1 MNKLQKMKFKK
12 ILLKMR
18 EDIMEQVKH
27 IKNDNLGKSQRDA
40 SGDLSGY
47 SFHMADVASD
57 NFEREIS
64 LGLAA
69 NEQELLYKIDDS
81 LKRIKDKDFGKCEKC
96 SKDIGMKRL
105 NAVPYVQLCISC
117 QEQED
122 KNPRTST

>member
-1 MNKLQKMKFKK
+1 MNKLQKIKLKM

-18 EDIMEQVKH
+18 EEITEKVKH
-27 IKNDNLGKSQRDA
+27 IKNDHLGQSQRDA

-57 NFEREIS
+57 SFEREMS

-81 LKRIKDKDFGKCEKC
+81 LKRLKDRDFGKCEICGKE
-96 SKDIGMKRL
+96 IGMRRL
-105 NAVPYVQLCISC
+105 GAVPYALLCISC
-117 QEQED
+117 QEKED
-122 KNPRTST
+122 KKPRT